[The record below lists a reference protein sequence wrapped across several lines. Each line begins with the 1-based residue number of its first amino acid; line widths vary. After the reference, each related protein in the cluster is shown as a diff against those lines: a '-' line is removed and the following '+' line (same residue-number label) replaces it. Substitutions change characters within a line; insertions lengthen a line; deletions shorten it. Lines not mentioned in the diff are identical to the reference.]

1 MKLLIEISDKLYN
14 FVKSKTS
21 AGNSRNFDGYDMYD
35 VSRCIEHGKPLDSV
49 LDEIKTEIEKFE
61 YLSIEDGSDGYDE
74 YVSRYDLLD
83 IIDKYKEK

>member
-1 MKLLIEISDKLYN
+1 MKIVIDIDDEDYYDLIE
-14 FVKSKTS
+14 KSKQ
-21 AGNSRNFDGYDMYD
+21 YPIDMFTNAQ
-35 VSRCIEHGKPLDSV
+35 SSIIKGTTLDSV